1 MISTKGVA
9 RAVVKEGLVMA
20 RKIVVLVMVGLF
32 LAVAQGAGAT
42 VWSDGFEGPSLL
54 SGGWTILKE
63 ETGVMSLST
72 DVSHSGQQSAKFTP
86 FDGGQKWL
94 RLFHSLG
101 SLQEGTLS
109 CWFYDEGPGMYVH
122 LCATMGTPLSDYAFV
137 GVQDWDDTY
146 YHATG
151 GLNGEQER
159 TAVTRSYAWH
169 HFEITGTASGVT
181 TRIDDIVTGSV
192 AGDYRFDGV
201 LLGLSGPHYSGPNY
215 YFDDVSFTPIPEPA
229 TMSLLVLG
237 GLGML
242 ISRRKKN

>member
-1 MISTKGVA
+1 MISVRGVA
-9 RAVVKEGLVMA
+9 TTA
-20 RKIVVLVMVGLF
+20 VMVGLF

-42 VWSDGFEGPSLL
+42 VWSDDFEGPSLL
-54 SGGWTILKE
+54 SGGWTILME

-72 DVSHSGQQSAKFTP
+72 DFSHSGQQSAKFTP

-94 RLFHSLG
+94 WLVHSLG

-109 CWFYDEGPGMYVH
+109 GWFYDEDPGMYVH
-122 LCATMGTPLSDYAFV
+122 LCATMGTPLFDYAFV

-159 TAVTRSYAWH
+159 TAVTRGYDAWH
-169 HFEITGTASGVT
+169 HFEITGTATGVT

-201 LLGLSGPHYSGPNY
+201 LLHLFGPHYSGPSY
-215 YFDDVSFTPIPEPA
+215 YFDDVSFTPIPEPVTMA
-229 TMSLLVLG
+229 TVGMGIAGLG
-237 GLGML
+237 GY
-242 ISRRKKN
+242 IRRRMAR

>member
-1 MISTKGVA
+1 MISARNVA
-9 RAVVKEGLVMA
+9 RAVVV
-20 RKIVVLVMVGLF
+20 VMVGLF

-94 RLFHSLG
+94 WLFHSLG

-109 CWFYDEGPGMYVH
+109 CWFYDGGSGMYGY
-122 LCATMGTPLSDYAFV
+122 LYATMGTFPSPYYSWV

-229 TMSLLVLG
+229 TMSLLAA
-237 GLGML
+237 GLGAL
-242 ISRRKKN
+242 WLKKRRR